1 MATLVPIPY
10 STTGWNTQLDAN
22 IAAVNTDVETRAVD
36 ANTVHNSGAET
47 VAGVKTFT
55 SAPVVPD
62 AAWSIAKTNG
72 LQAALDAKQ
81 TSYLRTTTSVTTVNL
96 APGAQAAITIPVG
109 NEYTLSKLT
118 VDKAARI
125 RVYATIA
132 QRTADASRGAV
143 VPTGD
148 HGVMFE
154 YTSSGSEPYTI
165 APGVPCSNFESSIN
179 APILIDNT
187 GATTQAITV
196 TFTYKRME

>member
-22 IAAVNTDVETRAVD
+22 IAAVNTDVGTRAVD
-36 ANTVHNSGAET
+36 SATVHNTGAET

-55 SAPVVPD
+55 SAPVVP
-62 AAWSIAKTNG
+62 ANSWPIGATNG

-81 TSYLRTTTSVTTVNL
+81 TSYPRTTTAVTT
-96 APGAQAAITIPVG
+96 ATIAAAAQATATIPVG
-109 NEYTLSKLT
+109 NEYILAKIQ

-132 QRTADASRGAV
+132 QRTADASRGSTD
-143 VPTGD
+143 PTGD

-154 YTSSGSEPYTI
+154 YTSTGAETFTLPPAIT
-165 APGVPCSNFESSIN
+165 CSNFESSIN

-187 GATTQAITV
+187 GSTAQAITV
-196 TFTYKRME
+196 TFTYKRIE